1 MRKLEL
7 GSGNRPR
14 PGYEHLDIDPACPD
28 LQFCCS
34 FDKIPVDDCSFD
46 ELLSVHSIEHISWRK
61 TAQTLKEWC
70 RVLKPGGKLRIEC
83 PNFRW
88 ICQAYLDNNATWY
101 EDFRGLHPDEK
112 KHLRVKNY
120 HSNTLWANFK
130 MFSSTANGDI
140 HLAGLDAFTL
150 KNQLEEAGFGH
161 VDIVEDDKTLI
172 VEAYR

>member
-14 PGYEHLDIDPACPD
+14 EGYEHLDIDPDCPD

-34 FDKIPVDDCSFD
+34 FDEIPVSDNSFD
-46 ELLSVHSIEHISWRK
+46 EMISIHSIEHISWRK
-61 TAQTLKEWC
+61 TAPTLKEWY

-88 ICQAYLDNNATWY
+88 ICETYLKNGAELQKDL
-101 EDFRGLHPDEK
+101 EDLHPSER
-112 KHLRVKNY
+112 KHLKVKGWNS
-120 HSNTLWANFK
+120 HTLWANFK

-150 KNQLEEAGFGH
+150 GHMLEEAGFGA
-161 VDIVEDDKTLI
+161 VEVLQDSSSLV
-172 VEAYR
+172 VEAYK